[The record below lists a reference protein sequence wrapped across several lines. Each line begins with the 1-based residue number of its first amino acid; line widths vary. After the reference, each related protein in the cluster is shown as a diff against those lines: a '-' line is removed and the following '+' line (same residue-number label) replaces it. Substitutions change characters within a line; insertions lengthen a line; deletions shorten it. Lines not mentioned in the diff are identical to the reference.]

1 MDVSLEKPKDI
12 KVFTITPKVVVK
24 LKKEIFV
31 GSKLFFMKNLKT
43 DSTKKLELVNVLL
56 ELQMLSALLCS
67 SKMQTTRNS
76 PLSQE

>member
-12 KVFTITPKVVVK
+12 KVFTITQKVVAK

-43 DSTKKLELVNVLL
+43 NSTKKLELVNVLL

-76 PLSQE
+76 LLSQE

>member
-31 GSKLFFMKNLKT
+31 GSKLFFTKNLKT
-43 DSTKKLELVNVLL
+43 NSTRKLELVNVLL
-56 ELQMLSALLCS
+56 E
-67 SKMQTTRNS
+67 
-76 PLSQE
+76 